1 MSKVISLLLFSG
13 ILLFEGVVSFN
24 AIFLTNEAPLAQG
37 TQTEQTTE
45 IDNSNPYEKLSL
57 VADSA
62 IVLDTV
68 TGKILYSKNP
78 DEVRPIASITKV
90 VSAMISDEILN
101 PREKV
106 AIVSDALAQDDDNGL
121 WLDEIWPFKKLLD
134 FSLLVSSN
142 DGAYA
147 IANIA
152 GAVQSKKEQTFDGT
166 STTSVDTFV
175 RLMNEK
181 MSLIGL
187 PNTRFNNP
195 SGLDLDE
202 AESGGYSNASE
213 VAQLFAYV
221 LKNNPHLLEA
231 TSEEADQFMSDNG
244 LLHPAKNTNESFPSI
259 PGLLASKTGY
269 TDLAGGNLA
278 IAYDVGINYPVV
290 VVVLGSGY
298 KDRFDDIA
306 NLVQAT
312 NEHFAK

>member
-1 MSKVISLLLFSG
+1 MYKAVALLLFSG
-13 ILLFEGVVSFN
+13 ILLFEGVISFN
-24 AIFLTNEAPLAQG
+24 DIFRPERAQLADSAVV
-37 TQTEQTTE
+37 EQTQET
-45 IDNSNPYEKLSL
+45 DNSNPYERLAL

-68 TGKILYSKNP
+68 TGEILYSKNP
-78 DEVRPIASITKV
+78 DQVRPIASITKV
-90 VSAMISDEILN
+90 VSAIVSDEILN
-101 PREKV
+101 PGEKV
-106 AIVSDALAQDDDNGL
+106 AIVGDALARDDDNGL
-121 WLDEIWPFKKLLD
+121 WLDEVWPFKKLLD

-152 GAVQSKKEQTFDGT
+152 GSVQSKKEQTYDGT
-166 STTSVDTFV
+166 STTSVSTFV
-175 RLMNEK
+175 RLMNDK
-181 MSLIGL
+181 MISIGL

-202 AESGGYSNASE
+202 VESGGYSNASE
-213 VAQLFAYV
+213 VAKLFSYI
-221 LKNNPHLLEA
+221 LKTNAHLLEA
-231 TSEEADQFMSDNG
+231 TSEETDQFMSDTG

-312 NEHFAK
+312 NEHFAR